1 MWKKYSEHTKNTKR
15 SIPIGR
21 SRSLKTAALCL
32 ALVCVFMAFAGCG
45 APIEEDTLAVPTPVP
60 QLVPVSGG
68 ALRLPMPV
76 NPELSNPLK
85 VNTEELHMLFSL
97 VFEGLVRCDEK
108 NQLIPCL
115 AENWSSDASGR
126 HWTFNL
132 RRGVKW
138 HGTDA
143 VLNARDVKY
152 TIDKIASMEDSY
164 YSYVTDA
171 VESVAVVDEYT
182 LRITMKEAGISQ
194 LYALIFPVMHQGDRS
209 ELPVGTGPYRFY
221 HFNTREDTVTL
232 NANEDW
238 WRQKAYISTVTFVSR
253 ASNDTALASYA
264 AGQLNM
270 VPTSSLNAGRYREE
284 GVTTVLDIMT
294 QQAEMI
300 LVNHADS
307 ILQDVNVRKAI
318 AYGIDRSELIANI
331 YMYRAMPVDVPIAP
345 DSWAYEGKSKVYD
358 YDPARAKTLLADAGW
373 KDIDNDGILENRLRG
388 NQELKLTLL
397 VNENTDV
404 NARRDAANLI
414 AEQLADLGIVIN
426 VETAAFSIADDDSD
440 YLNRLKKGDFD
451 LALAGFNLSRSGDIR
466 PYIAS
471 DGEYNY
477 GNFYDATLTGLTKAL
492 VNAADEKSY
501 RDAASAMQL
510 EFVDQLPC
518 IMLYFRY
525 NSIIYSNDI
534 MGVAAIREPD
544 IFRSVESW
552 YMKTE

>member
-1 MWKKYSEHTKNTKR
+1 MKNTKR
-15 SIPIGR
+15 FTRTGR
-21 SRSLKTAALCL
+21 SRSLRTAALCL
-32 ALVCVFMAFAGCG
+32 VFVCVFTVFAGCG
-45 APIEEDTLAVPTPVP
+45 APVEEDTLAVPTPVP
-60 QLVPVSGG
+60 EPAPASGG
-68 ALRLPMPV
+68 VLRLPMPV
-76 NPELSNPLK
+76 NPDLSDPLK

-97 VFEGLVRCDEK
+97 VFEGLIRCDEK
-108 NQLIPCL
+108 NQLIPAL
-115 AENWSSDASGR
+115 AENWSSDESGK
-126 HWTFNL
+126 HWTFHL

-143 VLNARDVKY
+143 VLSARDVKY
-152 TIDKIASMEDSY
+152 TIDRIASMQESY

-171 VESVAVVDEYT
+171 VENVSIVDEYT
-182 LRITMKEAGISQ
+182 LRITMKEAGLSQ
-194 LYALIFPVMHQGDRS
+194 LYALIFPVMRS
-209 ELPVGTGPYRFY
+209 GEDKELPSGTGPYRFANY
-221 HFNTREDTVTL
+221 NTRDDVVTL
-232 NANEDW
+232 TANESW
-238 WRQKAYISTVTFVSR
+238 WRQTVHISTVVFVSR

-307 ILQDVNVRKAI
+307 ILKDINVRKAI

-345 DSWAYEGKSKVYD
+345 DSWAYEGKSKIYD
-358 YDPARAKTLLADAGW
+358 YNPAQAKTLLADAGW

-414 AEQLADLGIVIN
+414 AEQLAELGIVIT

-440 YLNRLKKGDFD
+440 YLTRLQNGDFD

-477 GNFYDATLTGLTKAL
+477 GSFYDATLTGLTKAL
-492 VNAADEKSY
+492 VNAVDEKSY
-501 RDAASAMQL
+501 RDAAGAMQL
-510 EFVDQLPC
+510 EFVNQLPC

-525 NSIIYSNDI
+525 NSIVYSNDI
-534 MGVAAIREPD
+534 MGVGAIREPD
-544 IFRSVESW
+544 IFRNVESW
-552 YMKTE
+552 YMRTE

>member
-1 MWKKYSEHTKNTKR
+1 M
-15 SIPIGR
+15 
-21 SRSLKTAALCL
+21 AA
-32 ALVCVFMAFAGCG
+32 
-45 APIEEDTLAVPTPVP
+45 PTPVP
-60 QLVPVSGG
+60 EPAPTSGG

-76 NPELSNPLK
+76 NPDLSDPLK

-115 AENWSSDASGR
+115 AENWSSDESGR
-126 HWTFNL
+126 NWTFNL

-143 VLNARDVKY
+143 VLTARDVKY
-152 TIDKIASMEDSY
+152 TIDRIASMEESY
-164 YSYVTDA
+164 YSYVTAA
-171 VESVAVVDEYT
+171 VESVAIVDEYT
-182 LRITMKEAGISQ
+182 LRITMKEAGLSQ
-194 LYALIFPVMHQGDRS
+194 LYALIFPVMHSGDRA
-209 ELPVGTGPYRFY
+209 ELPVGTGPYQFSTY
-221 HFNTREDTVTL
+221 NTREDIVVLT
-232 NANEDW
+232 ANQSW
-238 WRQKAYISTVTFVSR
+238 WRQTVYISTVLFESR
-253 ASNDTALASYA
+253 ASNDTAIASYA

-300 LVNHADS
+300 LINHKNP
-307 ILQDVNVRKAI
+307 ILQDVGIRQAL
-318 AYGIDRSELIANI
+318 ACGIDRSELIANI

-358 YDPARAKTLLADAGW
+358 YDPARAKALLADAGW
-373 KDIDNDGILENRLRG
+373 KDIDNDGILENRLLG
-388 NQELKLTLL
+388 NRELQLTLL

-414 AEQLADLGIVIN
+414 AEQLAELGIVIN
-426 VETAAFSIADDDSD
+426 VETAAFSIADADSD
-440 YLNRLKKGDFD
+440 YLARLQRGDFD

-466 PYIAS
+466 PYITS

-477 GNFYDATLTGLTKAL
+477 GDFYDATLTGLMKTL
-492 VNAADEKSY
+492 INAADEKSY

-510 EFVDQLPC
+510 EFVKQLPC

-534 MGVAAIREPD
+534 VGVGAIREPD
-544 IFRSVESW
+544 IFRNVESW
-552 YMKTE
+552 YMRTK